1 MPAHAC
7 VPLDPLGGR
16 RGPGRLCSARQH
28 QGWGR
33 GAPCLGNAGLL
44 FKRRPA
50 AQSLCPHIPGDKF
63 KCQQNTHRIPV
74 SGAASHQV
82 EKPGESWKA
91 LAHVLIP
98 TGQTGS
104 SGHCSQE
111 DTAVDAVVKAQ
122 GQS

>member
-1 MPAHAC
+1 MVA
-7 VPLDPLGGR
+7 GGAR
-16 RGPGRLCSARQH
+16 EGSAL
-28 QGWGR
+28 
-33 GAPCLGNAGLL
+33 PGNARAGGGGLSAWGTRASCS
-44 FKRRPA
+44 RRPA

-63 KCQQNTHRIPV
+63 KCQQNKHRIPI

-98 TGQTGS
+98 TGQAGS

-111 DTAVDAVVKAQ
+111 DTVVDAVVKAW